1 MWYIYDCQDAYGN
14 DSLTIERIV
23 MIDRIEMIKMIVLIL
38 IKKIFVILNENV
50 KINLH

>member
-1 MWYIYDCQDAYGN
+1 MCYIYDCQDGN
-14 DSLTIERIV
+14 DSLTIYIYMIV
-23 MIDRIEMIKMIVLIL
+23 MIYMIEMIKMIVLIL